1 MANPDLDI
9 ATAIGA
15 GVASLTL
22 GVNLFAGAVRPYA
35 EFSAATG
42 VPVEAVFCLQTGGR
56 PDTVFKRTPLR
67 HLSYPSVQVTVRS
80 STSFQ
85 AGQDLSE
92 EIFTL
97 LNHNPVAGYVEWS
110 AVSSAP
116 FYLGK
121 GNDEQHH
128 EWTINIDTII
138 DEVVT

>member
-1 MANPDLDI
+1 MANPDLDM

-22 GVNLFAGAVRPYA
+22 GVNLFAGPVRPYA
-35 EFSAATG
+35 EFSSTAG
-42 VPVEAVFCLQTGGR
+42 VPVDAVFCLQTGGR
-56 PDTVFKRTPLR
+56 PDAVFKQTPFR
-67 HLSYPSVQVTVRS
+67 HLSYPSVQVTIRS
-80 STSFQ
+80 SASFQ
-85 AGQDLSE
+85 VGQGLSE
-92 EIFTL
+92 EIFIL

-116 FYLGK
+116 LYLGK